1 MRFPSLLSPK
11 GWVDLHMSILILSYI
26 HARTTHLGIFISS
39 SSGFGCFGGGDWGV
53 EFAINYLP
61 PLISTF
67 YYFLETRSINEL
79 EAQRFRL
86 ARQ

>member
-1 MRFPSLLSPK
+1 MGGSAYEHSHPLIYSRLNYPPWNIYIIKLWF
-11 GWVDLHMSILILSYI
+11 WV
-26 HARTTHLGIFISS
+26 
-39 SSGFGCFGGGDWGV
+39 FGGGRLGV